1 VSYSLPEMRFHLNR
15 RALLAAGAASLCFR
29 PRASLAATSRGFPTK
44 NIQFIIPYAPG
55 GGFDS
60 YVRFVSPVIETY
72 LAPSVSI
79 VPINVTAGSGSRGIT
94 QLYRAKP
101 DGYTIGIFDV
111 PGMFIQQAVQANNA
125 YDLSRFAWIGCMGE
139 GERYLVGVGA
149 TSQLKTYA
157 DLLALSAKRPVKF
170 AVTGIEGTATAATI
184 IGTEVLGIRRQ
195 LITGYR
201 GSSDYIVAAIRGDS
215 DAVISATST
224 MTRFARAGQL
234 RILASFETRSSF
246 PGIPDATSLGKP
258 ELDRITVERPVAAP
272 PGTPADIQNV
282 LSAALSKALADPKVV
297 AWAKQ
302 NDILMRSKTPAEA
315 AALVARQRDFF
326 ERWKRILVTG

>member
-1 VSYSLPEMRFHLNR
+1 MPQSPPQARVNLSR
-15 RALLAAGAASLCFR
+15 RVFLSAGAASAMLS
-29 PRASLAATSRGFPTK
+29 PHLVRAAPGFPAKT
-44 NIQFIIPYAPG
+44 IQFIIPYAAG

-60 YVRFVSPVIETY
+60 YVRFISPVIERY
-72 LAPSVSI
+72 LPNRVSI

-94 QLYRAKP
+94 QLYRSKP

-111 PGMFIQQAVQANNA
+111 PGMFIQQAVQGSSA

-149 TSQLKTYA
+149 NSPLKSFA
-157 DLLALSAKRPVKF
+157 DLQALSAKRPVKF
-170 AVTGIEGTATAATI
+170 AVTGLEGTATAAAI
-184 IGTEVLGIRRQ
+184 IGTEMLGIRRQ

-224 MTRFARAGQL
+224 MMRFARAGQL
-234 RILASFETRSSF
+234 RILASFEAHASL

-258 ELDRITVERPVAAP
+258 ELDQITVERPVGAP
-272 PGTPADIQNV
+272 PGTPVDIQT
-282 LSAALSKALADPKVV
+282 ALSVALAKALADPKVV
-297 AWAKQ
+297 AWAKE
-302 NDILMRSKTPAEA
+302 NDIIMRSKTPEEA
-315 AALVARQRDFF
+315 AALVARQRAFF
-326 ERWKRILVTG
+326 DRWKKVLVTG